1 MLFSSQSLCSAD
13 PRPSAKIRGK
23 ALPAFLR
30 ALCASA
36 VIASPAFAQ
45 DLAKRPPAQ
54 EMPIAI
60 VHATI
65 HPIAGDEIKD
75 GYIQFDKGKI
85 VEIGSMEGGRMF
97 AATIRQID
105 AKGKHVY
112 PGLISPITQL
122 GLEEIASVRASNDFN
137 EAGNITPEVTPAVSV
152 NPDSTLLPVT
162 RTNGVLIAGIFP
174 KGGVLPGR
182 VSVIQLDGW
191 TSEDMTIKR
200 DCGQLIAWPLTRT
213 VRAPWM
219 DRSDEDQQ
227 RDIRQ
232 SLDRIRD
239 AFRSAKAYIDLKAAE
254 PTTPTDLRWE
264 AMRDVLAGKLPVF
277 IEAQDFDQITA
288 SLMFAQEFK
297 LRPVIVGGRDAPL
310 CAELLKKLDAPVIV
324 TGTYRV
330 TPRRDDSGYDEQF
343 SLPARLK
350 AAGIRFAIA
359 SGEETPHERNLPY
372 SAALAAAHGLTP
384 AEALRAITLDA
395 ATILGI
401 DSRVGSLE
409 KGKDATIIITDGDP
423 LEVSTVVSQAFIQGR
438 AIDLGNKQSALAEKY
453 REKYRQQPKNEP
465 RTK

>member
-1 MLFSSQSLCSAD
+1 
-13 PRPSAKIRGK
+13 
-23 ALPAFLR
+23 
-30 ALCASA
+30 
-36 VIASPAFAQ
+36 
-45 DLAKRPPAQ
+45 
-54 EMPIAI
+54 
-60 VHATI
+60 
-65 HPIAGDEIKD
+65 
-75 GYIQFDKGKI
+75 
-85 VEIGSMEGGRMF
+85 MF

-122 GLEEIASVRASNDFN
+122 GIEEIASVRATNDFN
-137 EAGNITPEVTPAVSV
+137 EVGSITPEVTPAVSV

-162 RTNGVLIAGIFP
+162 RTNGVLIAGVFP

-182 VSVIQLDGW
+182 ISVIQLDGW

-219 DRSDEDQQ
+219 DRSEDDQQ

-232 SLDRIRD
+232 SLERIRD
-239 AFRSAKAYIDLKAAE
+239 ALRSAKAYIDLKAAE

-288 SLMFAQEFK
+288 ALLFAQEFK

-330 TPRRDDSGYDEQF
+330 TPRRDDSAYDEQF
-343 SLPARLK
+343 ALPARLK

-372 SAALAAAHGLTP
+372 CAAIAAAHGLTST
-384 AEALRAITLDA
+384 EALRAVTLDA

-401 DSRVGSLE
+401 DSRVGSLAP
-409 KGKDATIIITDGDP
+409 GKDATIIITDGDP

-453 REKYRQQPKNEP
+453 REKYKQQKNEP